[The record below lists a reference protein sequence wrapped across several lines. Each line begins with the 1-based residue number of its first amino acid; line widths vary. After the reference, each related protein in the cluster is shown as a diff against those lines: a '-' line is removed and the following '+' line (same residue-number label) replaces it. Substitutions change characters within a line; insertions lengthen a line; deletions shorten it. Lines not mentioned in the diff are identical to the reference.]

1 MDKNEALASL
11 DAVRHTRGKLAQ
23 RSHWPLWRH
32 ALFGLLEATLIF
44 GISLPFAGM
53 AICVVVAVATIVW
66 ISYDDKQRYGMFVSG
81 WQGTRPKL
89 VLLGLAIVVG
99 AMAVLS
105 ISARGEPVP
114 SPTAIAAA
122 LVTFIL
128 CTLGSLWW
136 QKLYQQELRQ
146 GDAA

>member
-1 MDKNEALASL
+1 MDRNEALASL

-23 RSHWPLWRH
+23 RSQWPLWRH
-32 ALFGLLEATLIF
+32 ALFGLVEATFIF
-44 GISLPFAGM
+44 GISLPTAGL
-53 AICVVVAVATIVW
+53 VVCMVIAVATMAW
-66 ISYDDKQRYGMFVSG
+66 IIHDDKQRYGMFVSG

-89 VLLGLAIVVG
+89 VLFGLVAVAG

-114 SPTAIAAA
+114 SPTAIVAA
-122 LVTFIL
+122 LVTFTL

-136 QKLYQQELRQ
+136 QKLYRQELRE
-146 GDAA
+146 GGAA